1 MPNHV
6 TNKLTVRKGTQ
17 KILPALYSATIE
29 YNSIDEKLYDI
40 LRNFSFKKII
50 GEPKATIDFG
60 KSANLTEW
68 RWDNWGTRKDAFVTD
83 FIDEWQN
90 KDKTVNLINSFGEFE
105 SYSSPPLK
113 VVRKLQKRFPDYS
126 FALDYV
132 DGGLEF
138 CGTVDSKG
146 EDEFSKQEKD
156 LRYYGAY
163 LLRESHKDLDQFFE
177 DCEYDDDGN
186 VKDEFD
192 KFMEK
197 NS

>member
-50 GEPKATIDFG
+50 KEPQVTFDLG
-60 KSANLTEW
+60 KSVNYTEW
-68 RWDNWGTRKDAFVTD
+68 RWDNWGTRTDAYVID
-83 FIDEWQN
+83 DPDEWQN
-90 KDKTVNLINSFGEFE
+90 KDETINLINSFGQFE
-105 SYSSPPLK
+105 TAWSPPLQ
-113 VVRKLQKRFPDYS
+113 VIRKLQKMFPDYS
-126 FALDYV
+126 FALDYI
-132 DGGLEF
+132 DEAFMF
-138 CGTVDSKG
+138 CGTVSVKG
-146 EDEFSKQEKD
+146 TDDHSEEEKD

-163 LLRESHKDLDQFFE
+163 LLNYSHKDLDEFFE
-177 DCEYDDDGN
+177 SCE
-186 VKDEFD
+186 E
-192 KFMEK
+192 